1 MRCCR
6 IEFNSPECL
15 SVSPRRTTNEKPH
28 NIPLCQCQRNYGRW
42 LHSHRSG
49 NPVTESP
56 LWWMSTSTRSFH
68 FTFWLNAVNLSASQS
83 PVAARETGS
92 RFKWM
97 TSSRQIRAAC
107 AKGSREEKTKQPK
120 RIYPSFSFFLRGI
133 RKKSL
138 LTGRKVICVGGR
150 HSLPCAA
157 VLVGNDWPGVQKT
170 LTNTQQAFLLVP
182 RVLERPRP
190 PSMNTKKKSNSIHTT
205 VPLWC
210 AGLTISPKWK
220 RKENWWHLNVRERG
234 KSWREKKERK
244 LNWLRLG

>member
-1 MRCCR
+1 
-6 IEFNSPECL
+6 
-15 SVSPRRTTNEKPH
+15 
-28 NIPLCQCQRNYGRW
+28 
-42 LHSHRSG
+42 
-49 NPVTESP
+49 
-56 LWWMSTSTRSFH
+56 
-68 FTFWLNAVNLSASQS
+68 
-83 PVAARETGS
+83 
-92 RFKWM
+92 M

-190 PSMNTKKKSNSIHTT
+190 PSMNTKKSQIASTQLFHSGVLASQFLRN
-205 VPLWC
+205 
-210 AGLTISPKWK
+210 G
-220 RKENWWHLNVRERG
+220 
-234 KSWREKKERK
+234 REKKTD
-244 LNWLRLG
+244 GI